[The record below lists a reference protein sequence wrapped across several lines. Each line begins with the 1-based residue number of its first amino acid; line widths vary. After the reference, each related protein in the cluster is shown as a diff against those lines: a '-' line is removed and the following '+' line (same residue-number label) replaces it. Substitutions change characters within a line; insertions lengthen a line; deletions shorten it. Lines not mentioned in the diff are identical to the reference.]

1 MLAEKYVVQNGQNG
15 GSSRGIFM
23 WKKNNTDW
31 GMYMASAGTG
41 KSLNGGTAVAGHNF
55 DSHAIRFRVKGDSD
69 RGFIWENSSNQR
81 LMSLNGSSGDMKLK
95 GTLDV
100 GGLTVNG
107 EAIGGT
113 SNNPIDDVLKYQAS
127 PDMIIA
133 NRDTKF
139 TEDVIVDGDLTL
151 TGPSFNWEANG
162 GTPGVQFAK
171 SDDKLSFNL
180 KWTSKSNY
188 RSYLNITNEYK
199 KSDFPQHIQDIGVDI
214 KANILAP
221 GLMVKDFVM
230 IGAQTQFTKIDN
242 AVLQVDGRVYIS
254 ETGGSEHG
262 IGDTASINYQDYL
275 LWVEEGVVS
284 VDFALAELADWP
296 DYVFEENYPLQSLN
310 DVEMFIK
317 KNGHLPTMPTA
328 EDVKQ
333 NGFSVGKMTINVV
346 KTIEELTLHT
356 IAQEKQIATLM
367 DRLVRLEQMLETK
380 GK

>member
-1 MLAEKYVVQNGQNG
+1 
-15 GSSRGIFM
+15 
-23 WKKNNTDW
+23 
-31 GMYMASAGTG
+31 
-41 KSLNGGTAVAGHNF
+41 
-55 DSHAIRFRVKGDSD
+55 
-69 RGFIWENSSNQR
+69 
-81 LMSLNGSSGDMKLK
+81 
-95 GTLDV
+95 
-100 GGLTVNG
+100 
-107 EAIGGT
+107 
-113 SNNPIDDVLKYQAS
+113 
-127 PDMIIA
+127 
-133 NRDTKF
+133 
-139 TEDVIVDGDLTL
+139 
-151 TGPSFNWEANG
+151 
-162 GTPGVQFAK
+162 
-171 SDDKLSFNL
+171 
-180 KWTSKSNY
+180 
-188 RSYLNITNEYK
+188 
-199 KSDFPQHIQDIGVDI
+199 
-214 KANILAP
+214 
-221 GLMVKDFVM
+221 MVKAFVM
-230 IGAQTQFTKIDN
+230 NGAQPQFTKIDN